1 MYTTTNSEYGS
12 HSRCST
18 PASSSRSS
26 FSSRFQSPM
35 ASPNPYLRE
44 PPQSACLPSRMV
56 ETSPAA
62 SQGGGGATTYPPI
75 RNAYVNNDNDDDID
89 MGSYTNNNNNNDS
102 NPMGGMHINP
112 DGTTTITPKERAAI
126 LSVIDENKALRQE
139 NEELQTMIMGL
150 KQVIKNYRERFGP
163 ID

>member
-12 HSRCST
+12 YSRGTT

-26 FSSRFQSPM
+26 FSSRFASPM
-35 ASPNPYLRE
+35 ATPNPYLRE
-44 PPQSACLPSRMV
+44 PPQSASLPSRMV
-56 ETSPAA
+56 ET
-62 SQGGGGATTYPPI
+62 YPPI
-75 RNAYVNNDNDDDID
+75 NPNSRNLPPSNSYNDDDLD
-89 MGSYTNNNNNNDS
+89 TANSNMSGGGNSGGSNELPS
-102 NPMGGMHINP
+102 GMHINP

-126 LSVIDENKALRQE
+126 LSVIDENKTLRQE

-150 KQVIKNYRERFGP
+150 KQVIKRYRERFGP